1 MATPT
6 ASFIK
11 KYARED
17 IQEAVDRANERV
29 GSNITISNLDF
40 DTHIMEEEL
49 RENGGNYTVASSTD
63 VTATLNTGDDEIS
76 VTYNYFI
83 GDNDD
88 DIFVSES
95 VDALSDRIAS
105 ALGNRVEASQSVD
118 GDAITAAG
126 DLTGDE
132 FDDQLDDMA
141 GSLED
146 MQETLEEV
154 DEDEP
159 NIEVDNNISD
169 HYIAECDRCH
179 GVFISAM
186 VESDQE
192 VEIITGVC
200 PLCGKESDQYL
211 KWIIRDVDAET
222 DEVEVELADEYKPIG
237 EQE

>member
-1 MATPT
+1 MALPT
-6 ASFIK
+6 ESYIK

-17 IQEAVDRANERV
+17 FNEAVNTVNERN
-29 GSNITISNLDF
+29 GSDITVNNIEF
-40 DTHIMEEEL
+40 DTYRDEAEL
-49 RENGGNYTVASSTD
+49 RENGGNYTVGLTTEA
-63 VTATLNTGDDEIS
+63 TATLRYGDKEDHFFIE
-76 VTYNYFI
+76 YFI

-88 DIFVSES
+88 DVYVSTNVRDLAKLIES
-95 VDALSDRIAS
+95 KMIGKVS
-105 ALGNRVEASQSVD
+105 AATDVD
-118 GDAITAAG
+118 GDPVTAAG

-146 MQETLEEV
+146 MQDTLEEV
-154 DEDEP
+154 TEDEP

-192 VEIITGVC
+192 VERITGVC

-211 KWIIRDVDAET
+211 KWIIRDVDSET

>member
-17 IQEAVDRANERV
+17 FQEAIDRVNERNN
-29 GSNITISNLDF
+29 SELTISNIEF
-40 DTHIMEEEL
+40 DTKILEDEL

-63 VTATLNTGDDEIS
+63 ATATINTGDDELK
-76 VTYNYFI
+76 VTYNYFL
-83 GDNDD
+83 GDD
-88 DIFVSES
+88 DDDVFVSMSIKDLANSIEHAAFGS
-95 VDALSDRIAS
+95 IYSSTDVA
-105 ALGNRVEASQSVD
+105 
-118 GDAITAAG
+118 GDPVTAAG

-146 MQETLEEV
+146 MQDTLEEV
-154 DEDEP
+154 TEDEP

-192 VEIITGVC
+192 VERITGIC

-211 KWIIRDVDAET
+211 KWIIRDVDSET